1 MRGLFASVL
10 AVAGLIVPA
19 VPAASAHQLPGTVD
33 LGPLTTYVQGQV
45 AATVSG
51 NPGIH
56 AAYVRIGRTLADS
69 RLLGFPG
76 DLRRLGVVAKELAGP
91 LAAESTLGS
100 LFQGLMAQARTVL
113 DKYPA
118 FMEEGIDNVDP
129 KQCPLLETMAVNA
142 RAKSLAARPSSITH
156 RARLS
161 LCRRGSLDYHRADR
175 RSTR

>member
-1 MRGLFASVL
+1 MRGLFAAVL
-10 AVAGLIVPA
+10 AVAGLLGLAGLP
-19 VPAASAHQLPGTVD
+19 ASAHQLPGTVD

-118 FMEEGIDNVDP
+118 FMEEGIDNVET
-129 KQCPLLETMAVNA
+129 KQWPLLETMAVNG
-142 RAKSLAARPSSITH
+142 RAKSLAGRSGAITD
-156 RARLS
+156 RARLPV
-161 LCRRGSLDYHRADR
+161 
-175 RSTR
+175 